1 MKKIFLF
8 VAAAL
13 CSAAM
18 FAEEITSVNVTI
30 ESFPKV
36 GDNIKPGEFYNPSD
50 PDFNTVCKVTIPDGV
65 NYYVSRYLFYDTT
78 GDFPAEST
86 FISGKTYWV
95 EVQVDANAG
104 FSFPVDGGGNTDFT
118 KVTITA
124 TGGTDVGMGGNA
136 DFVYCMREFVPS
148 SATAIDNTAVD
159 AKATKRIVNGQL
171 LIERD
176 GKAFNALGV
185 EVK

>member
-1 MKKIFLF
+1 MRKIFLF

-13 CSAAM
+13 CSATL

-36 GDNIKPGEFYNPSD
+36 GDNIKPGEFYTPSD

-65 NYYVSRYLFYDTT
+65 NYYLSSYLFYETT
-78 GDFPAEST
+78 GNFPAEST

-95 EVQVDANAG
+95 EVDLDANDG

-124 TGGTDVGMGGNA
+124 TGGTHFGMGGNA
-136 DFVYCMREFVPS
+136 DYVYCIREFVPS
-148 SATAIDNTAVD
+148 SATAIDNTAAAV
-159 AKATKRIVNGQL
+159 KATKRIVNGQL
-171 LIERD
+171 FIERD
-176 GKAFNALGV
+176 GKTFNAQGI

>member
-8 VAAAL
+8 AAAVL

-36 GDNIKPGEFYNPSD
+36 GDNIKPGEFYTPSD

-65 NYYVSRYLFYDTT
+65 NYYLSGYLFYNTT
-78 GDFPAEST
+78 GDFPEEST

-95 EVQVDANAG
+95 EVDLYANDG
-104 FSFPVDGGGNTDFT
+104 FSFPVDGDGNTDLT
-118 KVTITA
+118 KLAITA
-124 TGGTDVGMGGNA
+124 TGGTDAGMGGNA
-136 DFVYCMREFVPS
+136 DFVYFIREFVPS
-148 SATAIDNTAVD
+148 SATAIDNTNAN
-159 AKATKRIVNGQL
+159 AKAVKRVVNGQL
-171 LIERD
+171 FIERD
-176 GKAFNALGV
+176 GKTFNAQGI

>member
-8 VAAAL
+8 AAAVL

-65 NYYVSRYLFYDTT
+65 NYYLSSYLFYDTT

-95 EVQVDANAG
+95 EVDLYANDG
-104 FSFPVDGGGNTDFT
+104 FSFPVDGEGNADLT

-124 TGGTDVGMGGNA
+124 TGGTDFGMGGNA
-136 DFVYCMREFVPS
+136 EYVYCMREFVPS

-159 AKATKRIVNGQL
+159 AKAVKRVVNGQL
-171 LIERD
+171 FIERD
-176 GKAFNALGV
+176 GKTFNAQGI

>member
-8 VAAAL
+8 AAAVL

-36 GDNIKPGEFYNPSD
+36 GDNINPEAYYTPSN

-65 NYYVSRYLFYDTT
+65 NYHVYGYLFYDTT

-95 EVQVDANAG
+95 EVSLYANEG
-104 FSFPVDGGGNTDFT
+104 FSFPVDGEGNADLT
-118 KVTITA
+118 KLAITA
-124 TGGTDVGMGGNA
+124 TGGTDCGMGGNA
-136 DFVYCMREFVPS
+136 DYVYCIRDFVPS
-148 SATAIDNTAVD
+148 SATAIDNTADD
-159 AKATKRIVNGQL
+159 AKAVKRVVNGQL

-176 GKAFNALGV
+176 GKTFNAQGI